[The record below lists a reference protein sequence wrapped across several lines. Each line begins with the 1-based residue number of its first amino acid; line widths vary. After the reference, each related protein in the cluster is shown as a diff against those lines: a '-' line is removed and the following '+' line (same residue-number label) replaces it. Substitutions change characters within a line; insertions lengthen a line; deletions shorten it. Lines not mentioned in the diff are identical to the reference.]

1 MDKTA
6 PKKKAATS
14 KKAAKKTVVKK
25 SATPKATPKKASVK
39 KAAKAKK
46 VIQTISYQLRYQK
59 IAEAAFLLA
68 EAQNFR
74 ANSELDNWLAAETQ
88 IDQWIK
94 AEKLK
99 LVD

>member
-1 MDKTA
+1 MDKST
-6 PKKKAATS
+6 PKKKVVKKAVAKKAATR
-14 KKAAKKTVVKK
+14 KAA
-25 SATPKATPKKASVK
+25 PKKASVK
-39 KAAKAKK
+39 KTATAKK
-46 VIQTISYQLRYQK
+46 TVKTISYQVRYQK

-68 EAQNFR
+68 EAQNFK